1 MKISNLIKK
10 YLLLMKGR
18 LSHLKIMTLYFI
30 ISSIFDIV
38 GIGLIGPYISMLIND
53 DHVNS
58 VKSLIN
64 LNQYSNQSIIIYMGL
79 LIIFIFIFKS
89 FISIYVNYKIVYF
102 CENIQYS
109 MRLDLMENIFK
120 SDYNLVNN
128 KSSPYYLNLFQ
139 NSIPQFSFGITQ
151 SITRILCESI
161 IVLTIVIYLFF
172 INPFAMLFLITIL
185 SSFAL
190 LYDKLFRFRLVRY
203 GEQIYQSS
211 ILCFRY
217 FNESLFGYKSIKVL
231 QKDNFFKDLLKN
243 QAGILRTCSIKA
255 AVISNSPKS
264 LIEFILVFLVVL
276 FTISLVYLGLS
287 PIEIFPVL
295 SMFGVAALRIL
306 PSMNTLSNCFNQI
319 RLNTNC
325 INSLYDE
332 HSSRQQTTQTTT
344 QFHPPENHEF
354 NILDIR
360 NLSFMYPNTKVG
372 IFENLSLTVKKGD
385 VIGIIGESGSGKS
398 TLIDLILGFQTADSG
413 QFSLNGYQ
421 IDPSSELWREKIA
434 YIPQE
439 NFLIDGT
446 IRDNI
451 TLGMDLDKV
460 NNIQFITS
468 LNLSQLDEVVSNFE
482 HGVDTM
488 VGENGSL
495 LSGGQRQR
503 IALARAIYH
512 NRKFL
517 ILDESTSS
525 IDKNTEMMII
535 KELNKLKGNITLL
548 IISHTPEI
556 LTCCTKIFKLV
567 NKNLTQIK

>member
-10 YLLLMKGR
+10 YLFLIKGQ
-18 LSHLKIMTLYFI
+18 LSHLKIMTLYFF
-30 ISSIFDIV
+30 ISSIFDIA

-53 DHVNS
+53 EHVNS
-58 VKSLIN
+58 VKSIIN
-64 LNQYSNQSIIIYMGL
+64 FHQTSNQSIIIYMGL

-89 FISIYVNYKIVYF
+89 FISIFVNYKIVYF

-120 SDYNLVNN
+120 SDYNLVNH

-161 IVLTIVIYLFF
+161 IVLTITLYLFF
-172 INPFAMLFLITIL
+172 INPFAMLSLVIIL

-203 GEQIYQSS
+203 GELIYQSS

-217 FNESLFGYKSIKVL
+217 FNESLFGFKSIKVL

-255 AVISNSPKS
+255 SVISNSPKS
-264 LIEFILVFLVVL
+264 LIEFILVLLVVL
-276 FTISLVYLGLS
+276 FTISLVYLDLS
-287 PIEIFPVL
+287 PIEIFPIL
-295 SMFGVAALRIL
+295 SMFGMAALRIL
-306 PSMNTLSNCFNQI
+306 PSVNTLSNCFNQI

-332 HSSRQQTTQTTT
+332 YSSRLQITKSKIH
-344 QFHPPENHEF
+344 FNPPENLEF
-354 NILDIR
+354 NVLDIC
-360 NLSFMYPNTKVG
+360 NLSFAYPNKKVE
-372 IFENLSLTVKKGD
+372 IFKNLSLTIKNGD
-385 VIGIIGESGSGKS
+385 IIGIIGESGSGKS
-398 TLIDLILGFQTADSG
+398 TLIDIILGFQTADSG

-446 IRDNI
+446 IRENI
-451 TLGMDLDKV
+451 TLGMGLDKI
-460 NNIQFITS
+460 NHTQLITS
-468 LNLSQLDEVVSNFE
+468 LNLSQLDEVIANFE
-482 HGVDTM
+482 NGVDTL

-503 IALARAIYH
+503 IAIARAIYQ

-525 IDKNTEMMII
+525 IDKNTEMGII
-535 KELNKLKGNITLL
+535 KEFNKLKGNVTVL

-556 LTCCTKIFKLV
+556 LTCCTKIFKIV